1 MFRAGLYTR
10 VSTNDQQTLSMQSH
24 AMRRYAA
31 RRGCRPPTRYTDGC
45 FGPDTLTFDVSL
57 IYTQP

>member
-1 MFRAGLYTR
+1 LAHGALRSPIDVIVVDHAG
-10 VSTNDQQTLSMQSH
+10 
-24 AMRRYAA
+24 YAA

-57 IYTQP
+57 MYTQP